1 MRVWHI
7 VQTLFKKLMKITP
20 LNDYVLIEPIKQEEV
35 TKGGIVIPET
45 AREER
50 AIKGKVIAV
59 GPGRMNDQ
67 GQRLPMNVKEGQ
79 IVLFKKYAPDEVKI
93 DDKEYYFIREEDII
107 AIIE

>member
-1 MRVWHI
+1 M
-7 VQTLFKKLMKITP
+7 KLKPM
-20 LNDYVLIEPIKQEEV
+20 NDYLLIEPIKEDEV

-59 GPGRMNDQ
+59 GPGKLNEKGERV
-67 GQRLPMNVKEGQ
+67 PMTIKEGQ
-79 IVLFKKYAPDEVKI
+79 TVIFKKYAPDEIKI
-93 DDKEYYFIREEDII
+93 DNKEYYFVREDDVL

>member
-1 MRVWHI
+1 M
-7 VQTLFKKLMKITP
+7 
-20 LNDYVLIEPIKQEEV
+20 NDYLLIEPIKEDEV

-59 GPGRMNDQ
+59 GPGKLNEKGERIP
-67 GQRLPMNVKEGQ
+67 LTIKEGQ
-79 IVLFKKYAPDEVKI
+79 TVIFKKYAPDEIKI
-93 DDKEYYFIREEDII
+93 DDKEYYFVREDDVL

>member
-1 MRVWHI
+1 M
-7 VQTLFKKLMKITP
+7 KLKPM
-20 LNDYVLIEPIKQEEV
+20 NDYLLIEPIKEEEI

-59 GPGRMNDQ
+59 GPGKLNEKGERIP
-67 GQRLPMNVKEGQ
+67 LTIKEGQ
-79 IVLFKKYAPDEVKI
+79 TVIFKKYAPDEVKI
-93 DDKEYYFIREEDII
+93 DNKEYYFVREDDVL

>member
-1 MRVWHI
+1 M
-7 VQTLFKKLMKITP
+7 KLKPT
-20 LNDYVLIEPIKQEEV
+20 NDYLLIEPIKEDEV

-59 GPGRMNDQ
+59 GPGKLNEKGERAP
-67 GQRLPMNVKEGQ
+67 LTIKEGQ
-79 IVLFKKYAPDEVKI
+79 TVIFKKYSPDEIKI
-93 DDKEYYFIREEDII
+93 DDKEYYFVREDDVL

>member
-1 MRVWHI
+1 MN
-7 VQTLFKKLMKITP
+7 LKPM
-20 LNDYVLIEPIKQEEV
+20 NDYLLIEPIKEDEV

-59 GPGRMNDQ
+59 GPGKLNEKGERIP
-67 GQRLPMNVKEGQ
+67 LTIKEGQ
-79 IVLFKKYAPDEVKI
+79 TVIFKKYAPDEIKI
-93 DDKEYYFIREEDII
+93 DDKEYYFVREDDVL